1 MLNMFE
7 EFTDDQGILKFK
19 KMWTEVKRE
28 VLTDEGATDLAG
40 RCDDTLRQRKLS
52 FALQTICILRLRFSP
67 WKKMFF
73 CAVDSAEFERKGKQA
88 AIQDRMAAFFEVEML
103 CGLEFDVNGLV
114 ALLE

>member
-7 EFTDDQGILKFK
+7 DFVDDQGILRFK
-19 KMWTEVKRE
+19 TMWTEVKRE
-28 VLTDEGATDLAG
+28 VLQDAGATDLAG